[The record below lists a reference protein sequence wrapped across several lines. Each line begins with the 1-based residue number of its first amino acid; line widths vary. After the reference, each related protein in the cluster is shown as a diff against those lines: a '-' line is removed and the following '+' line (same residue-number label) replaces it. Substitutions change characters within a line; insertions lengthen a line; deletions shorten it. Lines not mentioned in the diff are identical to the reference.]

1 MAEKTE
7 EQIRRER
14 EEMARQAN
22 KQRIEDR
29 LSRLDAIANQADQF
43 KTEDGLEDL
52 DDEAWQD
59 KAPADRREAESEA
72 DPTETIA
79 DAEKADR
86 EMDEARA
93 AGADDVRVTN
103 GETYYR
109 VIVNGNEKWLTLQ
122 QLRDTSSK
130 VSAADE
136 YLRAAKEAAKT
147 AITGLTPSAHADE
160 SVSAA
165 PGRVRELLNRA
176 LMGEQEAIDELARR
190 LEGPSVTTDVLKAVD
205 ERVDGRLTFR
215 QAVDWFE
222 TEYRSELSNPRLK
235 AIMVQRDAELAAQN
249 PEMDFKQRLKMVGDE
264 IRDLKRE
271 LGVTTPAPQA
281 AAPIRS
287 EKEARKASVRS
298 IPQAGGRL
306 TEDTEDDEDETYEMS
321 IAKMAA
327 ARGQARPII
336 HKRR

>member
-1 MAEKTE
+1 MAEDTNE
-7 EQIRRER
+7 DQIRQQKERDARE
-14 EEMARQAN
+14 AN
-22 KQRIEDR
+22 DRRIAERLDR
-29 LSRLDAIANQADQF
+29 LNAIANQADERKAQ
-43 KTEDGLEDL
+43 DGMEDL
-52 DDEAWQD
+52 DDEAWSD
-59 KAPADRREAESEA
+59 RAPKSRPTKDEEEDPAD
-72 DPTETIA
+72 TIA

-86 EMDEARA
+86 ELDEARA

-122 QLRDTSSK
+122 QLRETSSK

-147 AITGLTPSAHADE
+147 AITGLNPSNQTDD

-215 QAVDWFE
+215 QAVDWFDR
-222 TEYRSELSNPRLK
+222 EYSAELSNPKLK
-235 AIMVQRDAELAAQN
+235 SLMVQRDAQLAAEH
-249 PEMDFKQRLKMVGDE
+249 PDMDFKQRLKMVGDE
-264 IRDLKRE
+264 IRDLRRE
-271 LGVTTPAPQA
+271 LGGIAPKTPE
-281 AAPIRS
+281 RT
-287 EKEARKASVRS
+287 EKEARKASVRT
-298 IPQAGGRL
+298 IQPAAGRL
-306 TEDTEDDEDETYEMS
+306 VDDSDEDEDDTYESS
-321 IAKMAA
+321 IRKMAA
-327 ARGQARPII
+327 ARGQARPVV
-336 HKRR
+336 HKR